1 MEHLETT
8 QPSLIAPNYGISQSA
23 VIPQLSRPASIT
35 PQACGCNGASAGASE
50 AAAPTAQEYIYAL
63 GRIVP
68 RFPSLGIE
76 KEFIQAS
83 GRGATAG
90 QTDTQV
96 LRAVLSD
103 PKNRYLARQVCWVL
117 SIEGID
123 TYLLYP
129 RETTDLDLLLGSLRE
144 SDSPLD
150 IDVVVGVRGPL
161 APPEACNGLIVP
173 VVIVDQM
180 YSFDREVLV
189 KSIPKP
195 EKVSAKEFGNTAVQL
210 YDRIMQLADNAGAT
224 DEHRALNYLSVR
236 YPAIYAQTSDAFARN
251 LSLTG
256 VEVAHSR
263 LSGTRRIVDAIFTYT
278 NRTTDVSEKYFVRV
292 DVSEEFPFLVTK
304 LSPYYD
310 R

>member
-8 QPSLIAPNYGISQSA
+8 QPSLSAPNFGTNQASF
-23 VIPQLSRPASIT
+23 IPQLSQASAIQ
-35 PQACGCNGASAGASE
+35 PQACGCGGAAGAAE
-50 AAAPTAQEYIYAL
+50 DAAPSAPDYIYAL
-63 GRIVP
+63 GKIVP

-76 KEFIQAS
+76 KEFVQAS
-83 GRGATAG
+83 GRASTAG

-96 LRAVLSD
+96 LGTVLAD
-103 PKNRYLARQVCWVL
+103 PKNRYLARHICWVL
-117 SIEGID
+117 AIEGID

-129 RETTDLDLLLGSLRE
+129 REASDLDLLLGSLRE
-144 SDSPLD
+144 SASPLD
-150 IDVVVGVRGPL
+150 IDVVIGIRGPL

-173 VVIVDQM
+173 VVMVDQL

-195 EKVSAKEFGNTAVQL
+195 EKVSTKEFGNTAVVL
-210 YDRIMQLADNAGAT
+210 YDRIMQLADNAGAS
-224 DEHRALNYLSVR
+224 DEHRALNYLAVR
-236 YPAIYAQTSDAFARN
+236 YPAIYAQTADAFGRN